1 MSSSSPVPPAAH
13 LREIQDTQLSA
24 SQRLA
29 QIQQKLFQFEEQYLE
44 TTHMRGNC
52 LKGWDGYLD
61 YKARNDNGNK
71 KKFKASDK
79 VYSFSSLTSPLPK
92 LELEKDVDSFA
103 AKKWAE
109 FCEQALEE
117 REQLLLQ
124 KSKRQ
129 KM

>member
-1 MSSSSPVPPAAH
+1 M
-13 LREIQDTQLSA
+13 QLAA

-52 LKGWDGYLD
+52 LKGWDGFLD
-61 YKARNDNGNK
+61 YKARNDNGSK

-79 VYSFSSLTSPLPK
+79 VYSFSSLSSAIPK
-92 LELEKDVDSFA
+92 PELDKDVDSFA

-117 REQLLLQ
+117 REQLQ

-129 KM
+129 KT